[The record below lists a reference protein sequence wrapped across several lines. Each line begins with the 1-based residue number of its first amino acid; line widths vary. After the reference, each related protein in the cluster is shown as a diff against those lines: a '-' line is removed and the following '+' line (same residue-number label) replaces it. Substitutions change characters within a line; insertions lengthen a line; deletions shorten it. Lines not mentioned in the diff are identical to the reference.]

1 MRYSKKNI
9 SRICFGCEALGGEDW
24 GSFDLSEL
32 QEGIEKSIDLGLN
45 FFDTA
50 DVYGLGLSE
59 KRLSE
64 ILGPRRHD
72 FIIGTKGGIEW
83 KKTSISRADTKK
95 NSSPE
100 YIKDCVDKSLKRLRV
115 DVLPI
120 YYIHWPDPST
130 KISKTFEALQ
140 GLIDKEKIR
149 YLGCSNFNLD
159 QIRQAMEVA
168 DISFIQMP
176 VNILNSPL
184 PHSFSEFCKSN
195 SIKIVAYN
203 TLASGLLSGKYHRES
218 IFPKNDRRSRLDSF
232 QGTNLEKFSQE
243 VGRLKLKA
251 DKENLT
257 ISQYS
262 IKEALRNQNIE
273 SVIVGI
279 KNKEQAIENISW
291 IENQDK

>member
-24 GSFDLSEL
+24 GRFDLSEL

-115 DVLPI
+115 DILPI

-159 QIRQAMEVA
+159 QIRQAKEVA

-184 PHSFSEFCKSN
+184 PHSFSEFCKTN

-203 TLASGLLSGKYHRES
+203 TLASGLLSGKYHTDS
-218 IFPKNDRRSRLDSF
+218 IFPKNDRRSRLESF
-232 QGTNLEKFSQE
+232 QKTNLEKFSQE

-262 IKEALRNQNIE
+262 IREALRNQNIE

-279 KNKEQAIENISW
+279 KNEQQAIENISW

>member
-1 MRYSKKNI
+1 MIYSKKNI
-9 SRICFGCEALGGEDW
+9 SKICFGCEALGGEDW
-24 GSFDLSEL
+24 GRFNLSEL
-32 QEGIEKSIDLGLN
+32 QEGIEKSIELGLN

-59 KRLSE
+59 ERLSE

-83 KKTSISRADTKK
+83 KKTPFSRAKTTK
-95 NSSPE
+95 NSSPQ
-100 YIKDCVDKSLKRLRV
+100 YISECVNKSLKRLRI

-130 KISKTFEALQ
+130 KISETFEALQ
-140 GLIDKEKIR
+140 GLVEQEKIR

-159 QIRQAMEVA
+159 QIRQASEVA

-184 PHSFSEFCKSN
+184 PSSFSEFCEN
-195 SIKIVAYN
+195 HSIKIVAYN
-203 TLASGLLSGKYHRES
+203 TLASGLLSGKYNHHAT
-218 IFPKNDRRSRLDSF
+218 FPKNDRRSRLEDF
-232 QGTNLEKFSQE
+232 QGTNLEKLSQE
-243 VGRLKLKA
+243 VDRLKLKA
-251 DKENLT
+251 EKENLT
-257 ISQYS
+257 IAQYS
-262 IKEALRNQNIE
+262 IREALQDQNIE

-279 KNKEQAIENISW
+279 KNQEQAIENICW
-291 IENQDK
+291 IDY